1 MSNFSVKI
9 NLFKLRKVRFIKK
22 DDELFVCIP
31 VKANSLFQGEKGIY
45 LECTGWQLQNSE
57 FGDTHMVKL
66 SVNKEIYEKLTE
78 EQRKKLPIIGSM
90 KELSFKGQID
100 NELQNNDFSEVPN
113 NYSDVDDDLPF

>member
-1 MSNFSVKI
+1 MSNYSVKI

-22 DDELFVCIP
+22 DDDLFVCIP

-45 LECTGWQLQNSE
+45 LECTSWQLQKSE

-66 SVNKEIYEKLTE
+66 SVNKEIYEKLTD
-78 EQRKKLPIIGSM
+78 EQKQKLPIIGSM
-90 KELSFKGQID
+90 REMLYGGSFDK
-100 NELQNNDFSEVPN
+100 NLQNDDFSAPPN